1 MSINA
6 AFVPKPRVQSPDHS
20 TSTSTSANFIFQ
32 TLGRIIRLIT
42 ARFTDV
48 KNSSYTAKKSFFF
61 LKISKEIAQ
70 YRSLV
75 VSSIPNHPLRA
86 NFPET
91 KITRYNLRNK
101 SPAMPAIH
109 TDRFKN
115 TFFNRIVFKYNVA
128 L

>member
-1 MSINA
+1 MVAQFSAGPKTLNA
-6 AFVPKPRVQSPDHS
+6 NPEFVPLHTRALEIGEVLKVQDH
-20 TSTSTSANFIFQ
+20 
-32 TLGRIIRLIT
+32 RICRKV
-42 ARFTDV
+42 F
-48 KNSSYTAKKSFFF
+48 
-61 LKISKEIAQ
+61 
-70 YRSLV
+70 
-75 VSSIPNHPLRA
+75 SIPNHPLRA

>member
-1 MSINA
+1 MCRRVFNETIILISLRCA
-6 AFVPKPRVQSPDHS
+6 PRW
-20 TSTSTSANFIFQ
+20 
-32 TLGRIIRLIT
+32 LYII
-42 ARFTDV
+42 
-48 KNSSYTAKKSFFF
+48 SYH
-61 LKISKEIAQ
+61 IIG
-70 YRSLV
+70 YMIISLV
-75 VSSIPNHPLRA
+75 IYHFISYHMY
-86 NFPET
+86 